1 MLENLVRGLGNVRKW
16 GSGDCK
22 CQQMRFEGLEIL
34 ENGVRGFGNVRILGS
49 KTWKLHKVGFEGL

>member
-22 CQQMRFEGLEIL
+22 CQQMRLEGFEIL

-49 KTWKLHKVGFEGL
+49 KTWK